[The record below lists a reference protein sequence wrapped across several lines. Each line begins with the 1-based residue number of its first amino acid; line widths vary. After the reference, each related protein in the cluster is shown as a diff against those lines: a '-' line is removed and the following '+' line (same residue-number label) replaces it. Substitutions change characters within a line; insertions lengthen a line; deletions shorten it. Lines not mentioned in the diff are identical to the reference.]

1 MKTRK
6 LILIIADI
14 ILLSVVIIQGI
25 LKTRD
30 GAKYFELK
38 QEPDCITIQTPSETI
53 NLVL

>member
-38 QEPDCITIQTPSETI
+38 QESDCLNI
-53 NLVL
+53 